1 MNSDLRPSKSKS
13 QNKLYRPSHVWL
25 LILVLLFVSVLLA
38 LCGRSASAQENR
50 IEEAITSAL
59 TLEPDL
65 TEGASLYRKHCE
77 NCHGRKAYGN
87 SRTVV
92 PALAG
97 QTTSYI
103 IKQLADIAEGFREL
117 PEMHRQIARVELSS
131 LQAVRDVAT
140 YLSTLP
146 PLTEPQVGDGRRLVL
161 GARVYRSVCAD
172 CHGAQGAGDEAD
184 RVPAVR
190 GQHYSYLLRQARQLG
205 SGHRYGVGIPV
216 TVLLQAL
223 TLDELTAVSDYI
235 SRLPPSDELESVAD
249 AGSGAAGG
257 YALRR

>member
-13 QNKLYRPSHVWL
+13 QNRLYRPSHVWL
-25 LILVLLFVSVLLA
+25 LILVLLVVSVLA

-50 IEEAITSAL
+50 IEEAITRAL
-59 TLEPDL
+59 ALEPDVV
-65 TEGASLYRKHCE
+65 EGASLYRKHCE

-97 QTTSYI
+97 QTTSYV
-103 IKQLADIAEGFREL
+103 IKQLADLAEGFREL

-131 LQAVRDVAT
+131 LQAVRDVST
-140 YLSTLP
+140 YLGTLP
-146 PLTEPQVGDGRRLVL
+146 PLTEPQLGDGKRLVL
-161 GARVYRSVCAD
+161 GARIYKSVCAD
-172 CHGAQGAGDEAD
+172 CHGAQGAGNEAD
-184 RVPAVR
+184 RIPAVR

-235 SRLPPSDELESVAD
+235 SRLPPSEELDAVAD
-249 AGSGAAGG
+249 AGSLSAPP
-257 YALRR
+257 